1 MPEASS
7 PTEDADWQ
15 ARLEDQAHTGWDV
28 AVVGAGPAGSLA
40 ARELANRGHRVLLL
54 DKYRFPRD
62 KVCGDALIPD
72 AIDALRRA
80 QLYQRIRS
88 CAHEVRRASVFSP
101 SQIQVSIAGEFLTLK
116 RRVFDSLMAQAAV
129 EAGAVFCQGAVTAIE
144 PQGGSTVRL
153 RVQGLGKAYEARFV
167 VIATGAKVGLL
178 GQLGMLTR
186 PEPSALALRC
196 YISSDIDI
204 DHLMISYDRSVLSG
218 YAWIFPLGS
227 QEYNVGCGV
236 FYQSPRQ
243 RRVNLHTMFDRFL
256 NSFPPARELM
266 RSKRHMT
273 PVRGAPLRCDLT
285 GSEVLGNGRI
295 LAIGESIGATFP
307 YTGEGIGKAM
317 ETGEL
322 AAEAIDQTLKSG
334 DFESLREFP
343 ARLKLDLLPRYRAY
357 ATAQRWLSRS
367 WLNDLVAWRAS
378 RSPYLREAMARI
390 VAESGDSNDVFSLR
404 GLWRS
409 MWS

>member
-1 MPEASS
+1 
-7 PTEDADWQ
+7 
-15 ARLEDQAHTGWDV
+15 
-28 AVVGAGPAGSLA
+28 
-40 ARELANRGHRVLLL
+40 
-54 DKYRFPRD
+54 
-62 KVCGDALIPD
+62 
-72 AIDALRRA
+72 
-80 QLYQRIRS
+80 
-88 CAHEVRRASVFSP
+88 
-101 SQIQVSIAGEFLTLK
+101 
-116 RRVFDSLMAQAAV
+116 
-129 EAGAVFCQGAVTAIE
+129 
-144 PQGGSTVRL
+144 
-153 RVQGLGKAYEARFV
+153 
-167 VIATGAKVGLL
+167 
-178 GQLGMLTR
+178 MLTR

-204 DHLMISYDRSVLSG
+204 DQLMISYDRSILPG

-236 FYQSPRQ
+236 FYQNPRQ

-256 NSFPPARELM
+256 NSFPQARELM

-273 PVRGAPLRCDLT
+273 PLRGAPLRCDLT

-307 YTGEGIGKAM
+307 FTGEGIGKAM
-317 ETGEL
+317 ETAEL
-322 AAEAIDQTLKSG
+322 AAEAIAQTLESG
-334 DFESLREFP
+334 DFEPLRRFP

-378 RSPYLREAMARI
+378 RSPYLRDAMARI